1 MPIMFRVNS
10 RKGDFISVYR
20 GHLAGEEHLLA
31 FERFFSGPEWSPGLN
46 ELALAVDLESSSIS
60 TKSLG
65 KLVALK
71 NSFYEEHNVKR
82 VRIAVYA
89 PGDLAFGLARMY
101 DSISK
106 AEQSPEEVKP
116 FRNIREALRWLNP

>member
-10 RKGDFISVYR
+10 RKGYFISVYR
-20 GHLAGEEHLLA
+20 GHLAGEEHLLT

-101 DSISK
+101 DSISEV
-106 AEQSPEEVKP
+106 EQSPEEVKP
-116 FRNIREALRWLNP
+116 FRNIREALRWLNQ